1 MGNIPVQYGKATL
14 KKEERLSFRS
24 EFDYVHNS
32 GKDFPGRLMVLLS
45 APCPENSKILRF
57 GIICS
62 KKISRS
68 SVDRNRCR
76 RLLRESIRLLK
87 AKVKPCHVLLIAR
100 RGLLTSSLQ
109 ETQKEM
115 MYFFNKAGM
124 WLEEE

>member
-1 MGNIPVQYGKATL
+1 MGNFPVQYGKATL

-32 GKDFPGRLMVLLS
+32 GKDFPGRLMVLIS
-45 APCPENSKILRF
+45 APCPDSSKTFRF

-62 KKISRS
+62 KKISGS
-68 SVDRNRCR
+68 AVQRNRCR
-76 RLLRESIRLLK
+76 RLLKESVRLLK

-115 MYFFNKAGM
+115 MYFFNKAEM
-124 WLEEE
+124 WLKEQ

>member
-32 GKDFPGRLMVLLS
+32 GKGFPGRLMVLVS
-45 APCPENSKILRF
+45 APCPESSINLRF

-62 KKISRS
+62 KKISKS
-68 SVDRNRCR
+68 AVQRNRCR

-87 AKVKPCHVLLIAR
+87 AKVKPCHVIFIAR

-115 MYFFNKAGM
+115 MYFFNKAEM
-124 WLEEE
+124 WLKEQ

>member
-1 MGNIPVQYGKATL
+1 MGNIPVQYGRATL

-62 KKISRS
+62 KKISGS
-68 SVDRNRCR
+68 AVQRNRCR
-76 RLLRESIRLLK
+76 RLLRESILFLK

-115 MYFFNKAGM
+115 VYFFNKAGM
-124 WLEEE
+124 WLKEQ

>member
-1 MGNIPVQYGKATL
+1 MGNIPVQFGKATL

-45 APCPENSKILRF
+45 APCPDNSKMFRF

-68 SVDRNRCR
+68 AVQRNRCR

-87 AKVKPCHVLLIAR
+87 AEVKPCHILLIAR
-100 RGLLTSSLQ
+100 RGLLTSSVQ

-115 MYFFNKAGM
+115 IYFFKKAGM
-124 WLEEE
+124 WLKEQ